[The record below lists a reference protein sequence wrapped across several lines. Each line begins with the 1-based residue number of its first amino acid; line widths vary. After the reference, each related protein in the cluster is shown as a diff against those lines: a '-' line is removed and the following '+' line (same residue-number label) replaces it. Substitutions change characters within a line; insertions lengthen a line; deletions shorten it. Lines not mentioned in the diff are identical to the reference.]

1 MNKNEKSKNIKQW
14 KILIRVENMIKTLWL
29 ALKDN
34 KCDTFFAILGASIS
48 DAMSMVSFIL

>member
-34 KCDTFFAILGASIS
+34 KCDTFLAILGAS